1 MIAIYHSRD
10 LDGIASGRIIK
21 EKYPEATLV
30 GYHYG
35 EDFEIYYD
43 GLVINGVEYPTTPDT
58 HIIMADV
65 SLPMD
70 KMEILF
76 KRFFFRWIDH
86 HASAIKDFEEYF
98 GLKAK
103 RKKFHHLTEVECDE
117 VFELGEAVGCHQGL
131 AYLID
136 GTAGCV
142 ITYGALFG
150 EAIPMGIDLLGDYDV
165 WNQHSG
171 WNEVMNFQ
179 YGMRGCNVEN
189 FPWESMF
196 MMDKIEAIKEKGK
209 IILDYQREQDLIAA
223 KSAFEVEFEGY
234 RAIAMNTT
242 RFTSQAF
249 DSTPG
254 YDLMIPFRFDGKEWS
269 YSLYTTSEID
279 CSAIAKKYGG
289 GGHKKAAGFKTKHNI
304 FVRIGSEVISA
315 ASDFKVHTK
324 TKAD

>member
-35 EDFEIYYD
+35 EQFDIELPTEDKSGWLI
-43 GLVINGVEYPTTPDT
+43 INGTSILVTPDT

-65 SLPMD
+65 SLPME

-76 KRFFFRWIDH
+76 KNFFFRWMDH
-86 HASAIKDFEEYF
+86 HASAIKDFEDYF
-98 GLKAK
+98 GLKAEVM
-103 RKKFHHLTEVECDE
+103 RIDERGAYTTHLD
-117 VFELGEAVGCHQGL
+117 LGEAVACHQGL

-150 EAIPMGIDLLGDYDV
+150 EAVPMGIDLLGDYDV

-171 WNEVMNFQ
+171 WEGVMNFQ
-179 YGMRGCNVEN
+179 YGMRGHSVEN

-196 MMDKIEAIKEKGK
+196 ILDEIEKIKEKGK
-209 IILDYQREQDLIAA
+209 IILEYQREQDKRGAR
-223 KSAFEVEFEGY
+223 KAFEVDFDGL
-234 RAIAMNTT
+234 RAIALNTP
-242 RFTSQAF
+242 RTSSDTLASVY
-249 DSTPG
+249 DPDKH
-254 YDLMIPFRFDGKEWS
+254 DLMILFSYDGSWS
-269 YSLYTTSEID
+269 YSLRTTKEID

-289 GGHKKAAGFKTKHNI
+289 GGHKKAAGFK
-304 FVRIGSEVISA
+304 
-315 ASDFKVHTK
+315 SDFNLFDMRNGNIKI
-324 TKAD
+324 